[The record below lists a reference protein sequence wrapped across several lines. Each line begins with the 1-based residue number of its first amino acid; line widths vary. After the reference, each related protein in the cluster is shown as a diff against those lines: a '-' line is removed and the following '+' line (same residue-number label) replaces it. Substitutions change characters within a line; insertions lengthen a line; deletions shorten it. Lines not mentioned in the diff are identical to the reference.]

1 MTMAEWQDRSPDEL
15 YLQFYNLGYRERLAF
30 YDTYIRTNPYIAPK
44 EKNEMA
50 IDHLLAIFEIGK
62 YEKFLYEVDAMI
74 EFVIEENI
82 YHHNGVDAFRL
93 LLFKKAAAHYN
104 LEELENSKSIL
115 VQLKKMD
122 GSNKLYSQLINR
134 IDQHKGIWQS
144 PFWQSMVVIGF
155 ASSFVIYLLDIFLI
169 EPFVFRWHEIVTL
182 LCGAGLSISAI
193 LLLVLGMSYLRS
205 KW

>member
-1 MTMAEWQDRSPDEL
+1 MADWNNLSPDEL
-15 YLQFYNLGYRERLAF
+15 YLQFYTLGHRERLSF
-30 YDTYIRTNPYIAPK
+30 FETYIRSNPFIAPK

-50 IDHLLAIFEIGK
+50 IDHLLALFEIGK

-74 EFVIEENI
+74 EFVVEENI
-82 YHHNGVDAFRL
+82 YQHNGEDAFRL

-104 LEELENSKSIL
+104 MEEMEASKSIL
-115 VQLKKMD
+115 FQLKKMD
-122 GSNKLYSQLINR
+122 GSNNLYGQFIRR

-155 ASSFVIYLLDIFLI
+155 AFSFIIYLLDIFLI
-169 EPFVFRWHEIVTL
+169 EPFVFRWHEMVSL
-182 LCGAGLSISAI
+182 LCVSSMTVSFLLLAGLG
-193 LLLVLGMSYLRS
+193 VSYMRS